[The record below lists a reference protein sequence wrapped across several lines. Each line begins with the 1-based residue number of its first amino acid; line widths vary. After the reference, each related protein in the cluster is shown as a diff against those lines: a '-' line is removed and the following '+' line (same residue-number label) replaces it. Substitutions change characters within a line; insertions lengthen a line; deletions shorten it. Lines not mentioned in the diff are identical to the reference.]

1 MSDIADLVTSHL
13 GVIVFYAI
21 FILMIPVIL
30 SSMNSSS
37 NLLKY
42 YMPFTLA
49 LANMLTL
56 SGNKY
61 FKNLYQ
67 LEPDNFIGFMSTNF
81 IHLFTLIGVLW
92 QMSHHIVSFN
102 NTSTYGTMYGLVLF
116 VIAFPFARRG
126 MKFVFDNVDTYLKEN
141 TNIKF
146 TNNWH
151 LFVAGLLYILFLI
164 GLLSLVLS
172 IVDLS
177 VKESKETVSSDA
189 YNNKIRNRLSL
200 SNATRLRNNNA

>member
-1 MSDIADLVTSHL
+1 
-13 GVIVFYAI
+13 
-21 FILMIPVIL
+21 
-30 SSMNSSS
+30 
-37 NLLKY
+37 
-42 YMPFTLA
+42 
-49 LANMLTL
+49 
-56 SGNKY
+56 
-61 FKNLYQ
+61 
-67 LEPDNFIGFMSTNF
+67 
-81 IHLFTLIGVLW
+81 
-92 QMSHHIVSFN
+92 MSHHIVSYN

-116 VIAFPFARRG
+116 VIAFPFARQG
-126 MKFVFDNVDTYLKEN
+126 MKFVIDHVDTYLKEN

-164 GLLSLVLS
+164 GVLSLVLS

-177 VKESKETVSSDA
+177 VKETISSDA

>member
-1 MSDIADLVTSHL
+1 
-13 GVIVFYAI
+13 
-21 FILMIPVIL
+21 
-30 SSMNSSS
+30 
-37 NLLKY
+37 
-42 YMPFTLA
+42 MPFTLA

-56 SGNKY
+56 TGNKY

-67 LEPDNFIGFMSTNF
+67 LEPDNFIGFISTNF

-92 QMSHHIVSFN
+92 QVSHHIVSFN

-151 LFVAGLLYILFLI
+151 LFVTGLLYILFLI
-164 GLLSLVLS
+164 GVLSLVLS

-177 VKESKETVSSDA
+177 VKESNTVSSDA

>member
-1 MSDIADLVTSHL
+1 MSELVTSHL
-13 GVIVFYAI
+13 GVIIFYAV

-30 SSMNSSS
+30 SSVGS

-61 FKNLYQ
+61 FKDLYQ
-67 LEPDNFIGFMSTNF
+67 LKPDNFVSFMSTNF

-92 QMSHHIVSFN
+92 QTSHHIVSFN

-116 VIAFPFARRG
+116 SIAFPFARQG
-126 MKFVFDNVDTYLKEN
+126 MKYVLDHVDTYLKEN

-146 TNNWH
+146 ANNWH
-151 LFVAGLLYILFLI
+151 LLAAGLLYILFLI
-164 GLLSLVLS
+164 GVLSLVLS

-177 VKESKETVSSDA
+177 VKESGNNTVSSNS
-189 YNNKIRNRLSL
+189 YNNQIRNKLSL
-200 SNATRLRNNNA
+200 SNATRLRNNNNA